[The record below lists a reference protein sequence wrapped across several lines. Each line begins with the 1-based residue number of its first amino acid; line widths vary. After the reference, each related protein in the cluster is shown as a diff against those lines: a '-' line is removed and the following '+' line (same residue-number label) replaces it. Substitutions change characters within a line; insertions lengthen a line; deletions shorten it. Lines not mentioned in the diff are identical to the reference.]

1 MHASPPISE
10 RPFNQKGEKER
21 GIPEGRIGGT
31 VLTNTAFRAAALL
44 MLLVIAACS
53 TPGGKRAATPSPHV
67 KVGQPYQIS
76 GRWYYPAVDPNYD
89 RVGMASWYGPNFHG
103 KLTAN
108 GEIFDQNRQT
118 AAHPT
123 LPLPSI
129 VEVTNQRTG
138 KKIRVRVNDRGPFA
152 HDRIIDLSMESA
164 RKLGTLDQGVAP
176 VRVRYVGE
184 ARLSDAITRVG
195 QRERGQS
202 LASKPPSKRFPASPQ
217 LAETAPAPTS
227 MPNPDLVFAS
237 MGPVAAVP
245 VAPMPV
251 SRSGTLFVQVGAFS
265 SDSNAS
271 SAASRFSIGTPVSV
285 EQGTRGGFPLT
296 FVRLGPYRDMV
307 SAQNGLQT
315 AIESGFVDAMIVQEV
330 MN

>member
-1 MHASPPISE
+1 MT
-10 RPFNQKGEKER
+10 K
-21 GIPEGRIGGT
+21 
-31 VLTNTAFRAAALL
+31 TALRAAALL
-44 MLLVIAACS
+44 TLLVIAACS
-53 TPGGKRAATPSPHV
+53 TPSGKRTASPSPHV
-67 KVGQPYQIS
+67 KVGQPYQIG
-76 GRWYYPAVDPNYD
+76 GRWYYPAVDPNYN

-108 GEIFDQNRQT
+108 GEIFDQNRLT

-195 QRERGQS
+195 LRERGQS
-202 LASKPPSKRFPASPQ
+202 LASKPPSRRSPPAPQ
-217 LAETAPAPTS
+217 LAQPAVS
-227 MPNPDLVFAS
+227 PNPNANLVLAS
-237 MGPVAAVP
+237 LG
-245 VAPMPV
+245 PV
-251 SRSGTLFVQVGAFS
+251 SRPAVTTPSSYGQTLYVQVGAFS
-265 SDSNAS
+265 SAGNAN
-271 SAASRFSIGTPVSV
+271 SAASRFRAGMPVSV
-285 EQGTRGGFPLT
+285 EQGRRGGRALT
-296 FVRLGPYRDMV
+296 FVRLGPYSDTV

-330 MN
+330 LN

>member
-1 MHASPPISE
+1 MTS
-10 RPFNQKGEKER
+10 
-21 GIPEGRIGGT
+21 T
-31 VLTNTAFRAAALL
+31 VLRAFALFTL
-44 MLLVIAACS
+44 FVIAACS
-53 TPGGKRAATPSPHV
+53 TPGGKRTAVPSPHV
-67 KVGQPYQIS
+67 KVGEPYQIG
-76 GRWYYPAVDPNYD
+76 GRWYYPAVDPNYN

-108 GEIFDQNRQT
+108 GEIFDQNRLT

-129 VEVTNQRTG
+129 VEVTNQKTG

-152 HDRIIDLSMESA
+152 QNRIIDLSMESA
-164 RKLGTLDQGVAP
+164 RKLGTLDAGVAP

-202 LASKPPSKRFPASPQ
+202 LASKPPSRRSPQ
-217 LAETAPAPTS
+217 VAQAAPTQPSNPNLVYTSMSAPAAPAAPTS
-227 MPNPDLVFAS
+227 F
-237 MGPVAAVP
+237 
-245 VAPMPV
+245 
-251 SRSGTLFVQVGAFS
+251 SRSNALYVQVGAFS
-265 SDSNAS
+265 SAGNANT
-271 SAASRFSIGTPVSV
+271 AASRFGVGAPVSV
-285 EQGTRGGFPLT
+285 EQGRRNGRALT
-296 FVRLGPYRDMV
+296 FVRLGPYSDIM

-330 MN
+330 VN